1 MYSQL
6 DNYIQTCIEETNSL
20 PLERKDTLDK
30 ISAYVTE
37 KSKLESVVNLVFI
50 CTHNS
55 RRSHLA
61 QVWSYAAA
69 AYYGKTLIRSYS
81 AGTEVTA
88 MNPRALAALIRVG
101 FQETHEISE
110 DENHQYLIS
119 YEDNAEPIKCYS
131 KTYESEANPQE
142 NFAAVMVCDDA
153 EQNCPFIP
161 GADLRILLSYRDPKE
176 ADNTSE
182 EIQRYDERCK
192 QIAVELLYL
201 MNRV

>member
-1 MYSQL
+1 MYTQL
-6 DNYIQTCIEETNSL
+6 DNYIQTCIEETKSL
-20 PLERKDTLDK
+20 PLERRDTLDK

-37 KSKLESVVNLVFI
+37 KSKVESVVNLVFI

-61 QVWSYAAA
+61 QVWAHTAA
-69 AYYGKTLIRSYS
+69 AYYGKNFIRSYS

-101 FQETHEISE
+101 FQETHEIST
-110 DENHQYLIS
+110 DENHQYFIS

-192 QIAVELLYL
+192 QIATELLYL
-201 MNRV
+201 MKRV